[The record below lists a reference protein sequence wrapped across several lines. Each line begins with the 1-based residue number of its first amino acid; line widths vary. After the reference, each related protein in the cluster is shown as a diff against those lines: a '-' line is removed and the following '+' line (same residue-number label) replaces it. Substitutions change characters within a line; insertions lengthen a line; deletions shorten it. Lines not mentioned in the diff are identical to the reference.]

1 MCWKENSVKLGI
13 AGMLPGDFRTFTREQ
28 MQAIRDLEFTGFGF
42 HLNGEE
48 VFDVTTE
55 DCEDYH
61 RLMVSENL
69 ELAQFAI
76 TYGECLFH
84 PDGAVRQAI
93 TTKINRGTEIAAQLE
108 AEVFLIRP
116 GSLNPS
122 GPWTPHRDNHL
133 PESRDRLI
141 ETLKP
146 IVRKAEME
154 GVILALETHVISI
167 MDPPE
172 KCRHIVE
179 AIDSDSLRLIM
190 DAVNHFPSR
199 QQVYDSARFLNYLFD
214 ILGPLSPLAH
224 LKDIVVSDGL
234 VLHIDQ
240 EIPGE
245 GQLDSALMLKRFDAL
260 HPDGYGLIEHLSG
273 EQIPLANANLR
284 RIASENDIDIA
295 K

>member
-1 MCWKENSVKLGI
+1 
-13 AGMLPGDFRTFTREQ
+13 MLPGDFRTFTRKQ
-28 MQAIRDLEFTGFGF
+28 MQAIRDLEFTGVGY

-48 VFDVTTE
+48 VFDITSE
-55 DCEDYH
+55 DCENYQ
-61 RLMVSENL
+61 RLMASENL

-84 PDGAVRQAI
+84 PDGAQAV
-93 TTKINRGTEIAAQLE
+93 TGKINRGTEIAAQLG
-108 AEVFLIRP
+108 AGVFLIRP
-116 GSLNPS
+116 GSLNAA

-133 PESRDRLI
+133 PENRDRLI

-146 IVRKAEME
+146 IAQKAELE

-172 KCRHIVE
+172 KCRYIVE

-199 QQVYDSARFLNYLFD
+199 QQVYDSADFLNQLFD

-224 LKDIVVSDGL
+224 LKDVVVSDGL

-240 EIPGE
+240 EVPGE

-260 HPDGYGLIEHLSG
+260 HPDGYGLIEHLSM
-273 EQIPLANANLR
+273 EQIPLANSNIR
-284 RIASENDIDIA
+284 RIAAENGIDIA